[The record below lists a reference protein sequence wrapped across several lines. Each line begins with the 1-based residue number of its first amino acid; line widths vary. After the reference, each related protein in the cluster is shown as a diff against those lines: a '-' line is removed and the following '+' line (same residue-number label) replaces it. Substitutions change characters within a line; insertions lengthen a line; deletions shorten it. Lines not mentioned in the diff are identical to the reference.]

1 MIAYNET
8 LDTFRSHIQNNV
20 IVSKIQEKLGFK
32 ASDSLERSFRNS
44 LGEMYKVLNASSIP
58 GDAQIGIEY
67 KIPITTKRIDFI
79 ITGSD
84 GSNNHV
90 VIVELKQWDKVS
102 KTDMSNVIDLGG
114 QPHTHPSWQAYSYAA
129 ILEHFNDAIE
139 RNDITVTPLAFLH
152 NYKMKYLD
160 QIISPIYED
169 AIKLAPV
176 FIEDDYDKLR
186 KFIEKYIKYPSKKNL
201 LFEIENG
208 KIKPS
213 KMLVDAIGNMLNQN
227 PEFILIDEQ
236 KIVSEYLYQIATKG
250 QKDDKKHV
258 IIVEGGAGTGKS
270 VIAID
275 LLGKLVTKRALTTFY
290 VAKSSYVKENYFNKL
305 TKGVPNYTFLR
316 TLFKGSGNFMD
327 SLNNEFNCLI
337 VDEAHRLTE
346 KTKRGNIYYGVNQ
359 IMEIMRAA
367 KVSIFFIDPKQSIDI
382 KDFGTIA
389 EITKWANQFNAEI
402 HQGDT
407 LKLKSQFRCNGS
419 DEYMAWVDSLLYN
432 GTYQKSSTK
441 VDYDIQIFDDINE
454 MKKAIQD
461 KNTNNKARIISGDVF
476 PWISR
481 KDKQLIDIHLDG
493 FSAQWNKTKAFATDP
508 KSIDEV
514 GCIHTTQGME
524 FEYIG
529 LIVADDLIYRNNK
542 VETDYTKHPQS
553 ANEFRRPYQKRIKS
567 EDVYIIDQ
575 LIRNTYRVLLS
586 RGQKGCYIYCMDKKL
601 KSFLESELINLN
613 ISNQP

>member
-213 KMLVDAIGNMLNQN
+213 KM
-227 PEFILIDEQ
+227 
-236 KIVSEYLYQIATKG
+236 
-250 QKDDKKHV
+250 
-258 IIVEGGAGTGKS
+258 
-270 VIAID
+270 
-275 LLGKLVTKRALTTFY
+275 
-290 VAKSSYVKENYFNKL
+290 
-305 TKGVPNYTFLR
+305 
-316 TLFKGSGNFMD
+316 
-327 SLNNEFNCLI
+327 
-337 VDEAHRLTE
+337 
-346 KTKRGNIYYGVNQ
+346 
-359 IMEIMRAA
+359 
-367 KVSIFFIDPKQSIDI
+367 
-382 KDFGTIA
+382 
-389 EITKWANQFNAEI
+389 
-402 HQGDT
+402 
-407 LKLKSQFRCNGS
+407 
-419 DEYMAWVDSLLYN
+419 
-432 GTYQKSSTK
+432 
-441 VDYDIQIFDDINE
+441 
-454 MKKAIQD
+454 
-461 KNTNNKARIISGDVF
+461 
-476 PWISR
+476 
-481 KDKQLIDIHLDG
+481 
-493 FSAQWNKTKAFATDP
+493 
-508 KSIDEV
+508 
-514 GCIHTTQGME
+514 
-524 FEYIG
+524 
-529 LIVADDLIYRNNK
+529 
-542 VETDYTKHPQS
+542 
-553 ANEFRRPYQKRIKS
+553 
-567 EDVYIIDQ
+567 
-575 LIRNTYRVLLS
+575 
-586 RGQKGCYIYCMDKKL
+586 
-601 KSFLESELINLN
+601 
-613 ISNQP
+613 